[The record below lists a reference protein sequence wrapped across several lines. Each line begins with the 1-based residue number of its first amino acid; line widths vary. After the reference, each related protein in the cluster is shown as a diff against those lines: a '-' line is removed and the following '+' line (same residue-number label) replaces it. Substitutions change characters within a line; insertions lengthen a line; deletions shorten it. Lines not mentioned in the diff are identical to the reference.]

1 MSRVRKVPLWV
12 VVCII
17 LFGLLL
23 SRESYIPLTL
33 SIAVAGVVVVALT
46 RGVDRLFGFILL
58 IAGALLTVQEYRASA
73 GDSASERVPSE
84 TTR

>member
-17 LFGLLL
+17 LIGLLL
-23 SRESYIPLTL
+23 SRDSYIPLTL
-33 SIAVAGVVVVALT
+33 SIAVAGVVVAALT

-58 IAGALLTVQEYRASA
+58 IAGALLTVQEYRESA
-73 GDSASERVPSE
+73 GDSASETVTSE
-84 TTR
+84 PTR